1 MQAKELYKVVK
12 DQQESQVK
20 NMATRIK
27 NSKNPS
33 SEITAC
39 IEKVVRDA
47 YNRCIQEMECDKV
60 LEYTIGVSLR
70 VVNYSLLRQMGA
82 VLAVVKEINKENRSS
97 CQYGDPYY
105 KTYVVGLSKVTVKVV
120 IKHKLAIFDR

>member
-1 MQAKELYKVVK
+1 MQANELYKVLQ

-20 NMATRIK
+20 NKATRIT

-33 SEITAC
+33 NEITAC

-82 VLAVVKEINKENRSS
+82 VLAVVKEINKGNRSS

-120 IKHKLAIFDR
+120 IKHKLAIFHR

>member
-82 VLAVVKEINKENRSS
+82 VLAVVKEINKGNRSS

>member
-82 VLAVVKEINKENRSS
+82 VLAVVKKINKGNRSS

>member
-47 YNRCIQEMECDKV
+47 YNHCIKEMECDKV

>member
-20 NMATRIK
+20 NMAIRIK

-33 SEITAC
+33 NEITAC
-39 IEKVVRDA
+39 IEEVVRDA
-47 YNRCIQEMECDKV
+47 YNRCVQEMECDKV

-82 VLAVVKEINKENRSS
+82 VLAVVKEINKKNRSS

-105 KTYVVGLSKVTVKVV
+105 KTYVVGLSKITVKVV